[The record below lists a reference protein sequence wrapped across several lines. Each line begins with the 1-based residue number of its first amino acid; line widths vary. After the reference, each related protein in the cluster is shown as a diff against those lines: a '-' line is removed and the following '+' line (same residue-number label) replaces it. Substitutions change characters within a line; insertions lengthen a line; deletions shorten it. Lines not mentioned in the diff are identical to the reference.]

1 LTFEW
6 RQKVL
11 NARTPP
17 HDKRNIADVS
27 TTPPDV
33 TPPDDQTPPTDNAG
47 EAFGR
52 GSYGNQRNKK
62 SKTQQ

>member
-6 RQKVL
+6 RQKIL

-17 HDKRNIADVS
+17 HEKRSIADVNA
-27 TTPPDV
+27 TPPGV
-33 TPPDDQTPPTDNAG
+33 ASPDDETPPTDNAG

-52 GSYGNQRNKK
+52 GSYANHRKK
-62 SKTQQ
+62 PKTQQ